1 MSTAE
6 TMPSLLSLIR
16 AFEISID
23 RFEAE
28 DAEEVLAPVIQE
40 EDQRRHILQA
50 IRRVLRRSD
59 AERLLTGFVHGAE
72 MVDFDVST

>member
-1 MSTAE
+1 MSTDE

-23 RFEAE
+23 RFEAA
-28 DAEEVLAPVIQE
+28 DAEKALAPVIQE
-40 EDQRRHILQA
+40 EDQRRHVLQA

-59 AERLLTGFVHGAE
+59 EERLLTGFVHGTE